1 MSSTKKQSGAGSG
14 SKKLTRSQ
22 RRAQQRRQK
31 QMRSMGLIAVGA
43 IIIVIALIIPGLSQ
57 TPTDEVEIPEI
68 IVPTPREHPMADD
81 NTMGDPNALVV
92 IEEFSDFQCSHC
104 RDFFRDTEP
113 RIIND
118 YIATGQV
125 YFIYRSR
132 GDSPGGDSGRAME
145 AAYCAGDQN
154 KFWEMHD
161 IIFANFSASDSGD
174 YSVERL
180 TAMGEAIG
188 LDVDAFEDCLKDRKY
203 RDRVEEDQIAAQ
215 EKGVQGTPTFFINDI
230 IIVGNKPYGTFRANI
245 EAALSPQGD

>member
-1 MSSTKKQSGAGSG
+1 MSSTKKQSRAGSG

-31 QMRSMGLIAVGA
+31 QLQSMGLIAVGA
-43 IIIVIALIIPGLSQ
+43 IIIVVALIIPGLSQ
-57 TPTDEVEIPEI
+57 TPTDEVELPEI
-68 IVPTPREHPMADD
+68 ILPVPREHPMADD

-104 RDFFRDTEP
+104 RNFFRDTEQ
-113 RIIND
+113 RIINE

-125 YFIYRSR
+125 YFIYRSN
-132 GDSPGGDSGRAME
+132 GDFLGVESGRAIE

-161 IIFANFSASDSGD
+161 IIFANYSTGNSGGYSA
-174 YSVERL
+174 ERL
-180 TAMGEAIG
+180 TAMADAIG
-188 LDVDAFEDCLKDRKY
+188 LNIATFEDCVKDRKY
-203 RDRVEEDQIAAQ
+203 KDRVEEDRSAAQ
-215 EKGVQGTPTFFINDI
+215 EKGVEGTPAFFINDI
-230 IIVGNKPYGTFRANI
+230 FLEGNAPYNTFQANI

>member
-1 MSSTKKQSGAGSG
+1 MSSTKKQSRAGTG

-31 QMRSMGLIAVGA
+31 QIKNMGFIAVGA
-43 IIIVIALIIPGLSQ
+43 IIIVVALIIPGLSQ

-68 IVPTPREHPMADD
+68 IVPTPREHPMDDD
-81 NTMGDPNALVV
+81 NTMGDPNAPVV

-113 RIIND
+113 LIINE

-125 YFIYRSR
+125 YFIYRSK

-145 AAYCAGDQN
+145 AAYCAGDEN

-161 IIFANFSASDSGD
+161 IIYANFSAGDSGG
-174 YSVERL
+174 YSAERL
-180 TAMGEAIG
+180 TAMAEAIG
-188 LDVDAFEDCLKDRKY
+188 LDVNTFEDCLKDKKY
-203 RDRVEEDQIAAQ
+203 RDRVAEDDSAAQ
-215 EKGVQGTPTFFINDI
+215 EKGVQGTPSFFINVI
-230 IIVGNKPYGTFRANI
+230 FVEGNAPYDTFRTYI

>member
-1 MSSTKKQSGAGSG
+1 MA
-14 SKKLTRSQ
+14 
-22 RRAQQRRQK
+22 
-31 QMRSMGLIAVGA
+31 LIAVGA
-43 IIIVIALIIPGLSQ
+43 IIIVVALIIPGLSQ
-57 TPTDEVEIPEI
+57 TPTDDVELPEIVEFPEI

-104 RDFFRDTEP
+104 RNFFRDTEP
-113 RIIND
+113 LIINE

-125 YFIYRSR
+125 YFIYRSW

-145 AAYCAGDQN
+145 AAYCAGDEN

-161 IIFANFSASDSGD
+161 IIYANFSAGDSGG
-174 YSVERL
+174 YSTVRL

-188 LDVDAFEDCLKDRKY
+188 LDVNTFEDCLKDKKY
-203 RDRVEEDQIAAQ
+203 RDRVAEDQSAAQ
-215 EKGVQGTPTFFINDI
+215 EKGVQGTPSFFINDEF
-230 IIVGNKPYGTFRANI
+230 VEGNAPYDTFRTFI

>member
-1 MSSTKKQSGAGSG
+1 MA
-14 SKKLTRSQ
+14 
-22 RRAQQRRQK
+22 
-31 QMRSMGLIAVGA
+31 LIVVGA
-43 IIIVIALIIPGLSQ
+43 IIIVAALIFLDLSQ
-57 TPTDEVEIPEI
+57 TPTDEVEVPEI

-104 RDFFRDTEP
+104 RNFFRDTEP
-113 RIIND
+113 LIINE

-145 AAYCAGDQN
+145 AAYCAGDEN

-161 IIFANFSASDSGD
+161 IIYANFSAGDSGG
-174 YSVERL
+174 YSAERL
-180 TAMGEAIG
+180 TAMAEAIG
-188 LDVDAFEDCLKDRKY
+188 LNVNSFEDCLKDKKY
-203 RDRVEEDQIAAQ
+203 RDRVEEDQSAAQ
-215 EKGVQGTPTFFINDI
+215 EKGVQGTPAFLINDEF
-230 IIVGNKPYGTFRANI
+230 VEGNAPYDTFRTYI